1 MINYATTKQAWPS
14 IIIYDI
20 PRTQLEYVNYDA
32 LEKLKN
38 GMAMSGKY
46 EGGMILMP
54 HPHVVVFANQ
64 PPDESKLS
72 SDRWFIHEIGGLDM
86 MPCPPPM
93 PDVTILDY

>member
-1 MINYATTKQAWPS
+1 MINYATTKGSWPS

-20 PRTQLEYVNYDA
+20 PRTQLDYVNYDA

-46 EGGMILMP
+46 EGGIILMP
-54 HPHVVVFANQ
+54 NPHVVVFANR

-72 SDRWFIHEIGGLDM
+72 SDRWVIHEITGLDM
-86 MPCPPPM
+86 MVCPPDPS
-93 PDVTILDY
+93 ILDD